1 MLLDIKTMLFT
12 AGQHTTEEAQVKV
25 DGVLVCD
32 SMTQIKGTQFYS
44 CPWNSSASCAKG
56 LHKLEITVFDGKV
69 RRTEQVVFSL
79 DGTVNHLGPRLMVGM
94 QMPTALFALWALVL
108 VCAGAT
114 LLALG
119 VMACVWKQWK
129 RNPSRAPNVSVC
141 FGPHSVSRIAR
152 AAVCSS
158 FLLLFISMCHK
169 RSRLFLNTTLDREK
183 DSGRC

>member
-1 MLLDIKTMLFT
+1 MLFT

-44 CPWNSSASCAKG
+44 CPWNSSASCTKG

-79 DGTVNHLGPRLMVGM
+79 DGTVDHLGPRLMVGM

-141 FGPHSVSRIAR
+141 FGPLSVSRIAR

-158 FLLLFISMCHK
+158 FFAPVHLHVPQTLTSFFEHNTRPGKGFRRMLN
-169 RSRLFLNTTLDREK
+169 RSQR
-183 DSGRC
+183 